1 MPGVKNVIIG
11 LDTSSSPLLALVEKD
26 GKIYSSRRK
35 GIKQEKLLFPVLKK
49 LLDKHQARL
58 SDTQKVVIVRGP
70 GRFTGIR
77 IALTFASMLKYL
89 SGAQVYGVTVFK
101 AVKEQ
106 VFASKAFKEWKAQN
120 PSGVLAVVLHAFRE
134 EYFLQF
140 FTPQP
145 QPPQWL
151 SYEELLARLSA
162 CKEPVFAAGSDK
174 EHTPLTDLLQGR
186 WPLADFKDCL
196 VRPDTLAALARREDL
211 RNDALEPLYLKPA
224 RFELLGK

>member
-11 LDTSSSPLLALVEKD
+11 LDTSSSPLLALVEKE
-26 GKIYSSRRK
+26 GKIYSSHRK

-49 LLDKHQARL
+49 LLDKQQSCL

-89 SGAQVYGVTVFK
+89 SGAQVYGVTVFE

-106 VFASKAFKEWKAQN
+106 VLASKAFKKWKAQN

-140 FTPQP
+140 FTPRP
-145 QPPQWL
+145 QAPQWL
-151 SYEELLARLSA
+151 SCEELLARLSA
-162 CKEPVFAAGSDK
+162 CKES
-174 EHTPLTDLLQGR
+174 LLQGR

>member
-1 MPGVKNVIIG
+1 MPGVKNVTIG
-11 LDTSSSPLLALVEKD
+11 LDTSSSPLLAVVEKE
-26 GKIYSSRRK
+26 GKICSSRRK
-35 GIKQEKLLFPVLKK
+35 GVKQERLLFPVLQK
-49 LLDKHQARL
+49 LLAKQQAQL
-58 SDTQKVVIVRGP
+58 SDVKKVVIVRGP

-89 SGAQVYGVTVFK
+89 NGAQVYGVTMFE

-106 VFASKAFKEWKAQN
+106 VMASKTFKNWQAQN

-140 FTPQP
+140 FTPQE
-145 QPPQWL
+145 QAPQWL
-151 SYEELLARLSA
+151 SCEELLERLSA
-162 CKEPVFAAGSDK
+162 CKEPVFVAGADK
-174 EHTPLTDLLQGR
+174 EHTPLADLLGGR

-196 VRPDTLAALARREDL
+196 VRPDTLAALAGRKEL
-211 RNDALEPLYLKPA
+211 QQNALEPLYLKPA

>member
-1 MPGVKNVIIG
+1 MPGVKNVTIG
-11 LDTSSSPLLALVEKD
+11 LDTSSSPLLAVVEKE
-26 GKIYSSRRK
+26 GKICSSRRK
-35 GIKQEKLLFPVLKK
+35 GVKQERLLFPVLQK
-49 LLDKHQARL
+49 LLAKQQAQL
-58 SDTQKVVIVRGP
+58 SDVKKVVIVRGP

-89 SGAQVYGVTVFK
+89 NGAQVYGVTMFE

-106 VFASKAFKEWKAQN
+106 VMASKTFKNWQAQN

-140 FTPQP
+140 FTPQE
-145 QPPQWL
+145 QAPQWL
-151 SYEELLARLSA
+151 SCEELLERLSA
-162 CKEPVFAAGSDK
+162 CKEPVFVAGADK
-174 EHTPLTDLLQGR
+174 EHTPLSGLLGEH

-196 VRPDTLAALARREDL
+196 VRPDTLAALSAREDL
-211 RNDALEPLYLKPA
+211 CTNALDPLYLKPA